1 MFTMTFYPY
10 RVSQLKGHT
19 WHILNYNCYGIW
31 LTPGSL
37 LSADTSENDKFTSA
51 ASYFTLSY
59 RRTEKQPKLQCQ
71 HL

>member
-1 MFTMTFYPY
+1 MVKRPNVYNGVLP
-10 RVSQLKGHT
+10 VSCNTIKGCS
-19 WHILNYNCYGIW
+19 WHMLNYNCYGIW

-51 ASYFTLSY
+51 AWYFTLSY
-59 RRTEKQPKLQCQ
+59 RWTEK